1 MMIVAAWLA
10 HCIILSAVLAA
21 GALVWE
27 LSARWSGRSARWVW
41 LCAMAAAVTLPW
53 LLRLVPERTWPEVV
67 PMVVAAAM
75 SPVVL
80 TPAVAEA
87 AMAGAVDAVGG
98 GWSAVE
104 YALAG
109 WLALSLLFVACV
121 LRVLWSVHR
130 ARRRWRPAELDGARV
145 YVTRDMGPAALGL
158 GEGMIVLPAWALE
171 LDAGIRS
178 LLLLH
183 EREHVEAGDP
193 RLVIAGLVLVAAMP
207 WNPIIW
213 FHLLRLRNAIELDC
227 DARVLATG
235 VDPRV
240 YGSLLLE
247 VGSRRSRSPFVMAT
261 MAEPRVFLEERI
273 RRIARWPLERRR
285 GRSAA
290 LAAAAL
296 VLFAT
301 ALSAR
306 DPLRPPLLP
315 GTGGA
320 APAASAPV
328 GEPVDEP
335 VGEPVGELAGAA
347 GSGAGEQAAADAE
360 SHLDQGFMITAE
372 DAEPASRRGP
382 ARPVNQPPE
391 LLNAGE
397 VFRALLDGYPPMLR
411 DAGVGG
417 VAVVWFFVDTDGR
430 VLRTQV
436 ATSSSQ
442 KALDETALSVAS
454 IMRFRPH
461 VRDGQV
467 KQVWV
472 EIPFVFGPGQ
482 RIPAQTSRDDLFA
495 LPALVVTPPE
505 MLAARDRAAAA
516 PVPLPPPPTA
526 EDITRAPTFTPM
538 TVRPQLQNAI
548 DVQRALVQAYPP
560 VLRDAGISGTPVV
573 WFFIDDSGSVVRTML
588 SKSSGYP
595 ALDEAALRVAQQMR
609 FSPALNRDR
618 TVSVW
623 VEIPVVFT
631 AR

>member
-1 MMIVAAWLA
+1 
-10 HCIILSAVLAA
+10 
-21 GALVWE
+21 
-27 LSARWSGRSARWVW
+27 
-41 LCAMAAAVTLPW
+41 
-53 LLRLVPERTWPEVV
+53 
-67 PMVVAAAM
+67 
-75 SPVVL
+75 
-80 TPAVAEA
+80 
-87 AMAGAVDAVGG
+87 
-98 GWSAVE
+98 
-104 YALAG
+104 
-109 WLALSLLFVACV
+109 V

-130 ARRRWRPAELDGARV
+130 ARRRWRRAELDGARV

-158 GEGMIVLPAWALE
+158 GEGMIVLPAWALD

-193 RLVIAGLVLVAAMP
+193 RLVIAGLALVAAMP

-261 MAEPRVFLEERI
+261 IAEPRVFLEERI

-328 GEPVDEP
+328 GEPADAAEP
-335 VGEPVGELAGAA
+335 AA
-347 GSGAGEQAAADAE
+347 AEQAVADAD
-360 SHLDQGFMITAE
+360 SHLHQGFMITAE
-372 DAEPASRRGP
+372 DAEPAPRRSP
-382 ARPVNQPPE
+382 ARPADQPPE

-417 VAVVWFFVDTDGR
+417 VAVVWFLIDTDGR
-430 VLRTQV
+430 VLRTQMG
-436 ATSSSQ
+436 TSSGQ
-442 KALDETALSVAS
+442 KALDEAALSVAS

-461 VRDGQV
+461 VKDGQA

-482 RIPAQTSRDDLFA
+482 RIPAQTPRDDLFA
-495 LPALVVTPPE
+495 LPALIVTPPE
-505 MLAARDRAAAA
+505 MLAHRDRAAATR
-516 PVPLPPPPTA
+516 VPLPPPPTA
-526 EDITRAPTFTPM
+526 DDITRAPTFTPM
-538 TVRPQLQNAI
+538 TVRPELQNATE
-548 DVQRALVQAYPP
+548 VQRALLQAYPP
-560 VLRDAGISGTPVV
+560 MLRDAGIGGTPVV
-573 WFFIDDSGSVVRTML
+573 WFFIDDSGRVTRTMI

-623 VEIPVVFT
+623 IEIPLVFT

>member
-1 MMIVAAWLA
+1 MMIVTAWLA

-27 LSARWSGRSARWVW
+27 LSARWSGRSARWAW

-53 LLRLVPERTWPEVV
+53 LLRLVPERPWPEVM
-67 PMVVAAAM
+67 PTVVAAAM

-80 TPAVAEA
+80 TPALADA
-87 AMAGAVDAVGG
+87 AAVGAVDAVGG
-98 GWSAVE
+98 GWSAVQ

-109 WLALSLLFVACV
+109 WLALSLLFVAYV

-130 ARRRWRPAELDGARV
+130 ARRRWRQAELDGARV

-171 LDAGIRS
+171 LDVGIRS
-178 LLLLH
+178 VLLLH

-193 RLVIAGLVLVAAMP
+193 RLVIAGLLLVAAMP
-207 WNPIIW
+207 WNPILW

-306 DPLRPPLLP
+306 DPLRAPLLT

-328 GEPVDEP
+328 SEPVSQPVSEPVD
-335 VGEPVGELAGAA
+335 AA
-347 GSGAGEQAAADAE
+347 GSAAGEQAAADAE
-360 SHLDQGFMITAE
+360 SRLGQGFMITAE
-372 DAEPASRRGP
+372 DAGAASRRSP
-382 ARPVNQPPE
+382 ARPADQPPE

-397 VFRALLDGYPPMLR
+397 VLRALLDGYPPMLR

-417 VAVVWFFVDTDGR
+417 VAVVWFFVGTDGR
-430 VLRTQV
+430 ALRTQI
-436 ATSSSQ
+436 ATSSGQ

-482 RIPAQTSRDDLFA
+482 RIPTQAPRDDRFA
-495 LPALVVTPPE
+495 LPALIVTPPE
-505 MLAARDRAAAA
+505 MLADRDRAAA

-538 TVRPQLQNAI
+538 TVRPQLQNAA

-588 SKSSGYP
+588 SKSSGHP

>member
-1 MMIVAAWLA
+1 MMIVLAWLA

-41 LCAMAAAVTLPW
+41 LGALAAAVTLPW
-53 LLRLVPERTWPEVV
+53 LLRLVPGRAWPEVV
-67 PMVVAAAM
+67 PTMVSAAM

-80 TPAVAEA
+80 TTALAD
-87 AMAGAVDAVGG
+87 GAAVGAAESLAG

-109 WLALSLLFVACV
+109 WLVLSLLCVVCV

-130 ARRRWRPAELDGARV
+130 ARRRWRQAELDGARV
-145 YVTRDMGPAALGL
+145 YVTRDMGPGALGL

-178 LLLLH
+178 MLLLH
-183 EREHVEAGDP
+183 EREHVAAGDP
-193 RLVIAGLVLVAAMP
+193 RLVLAGLVLAAAMP
-207 WNPIIW
+207 WNPVVW

-235 VDPRV
+235 VDPRE

-247 VGSRRSRSPFVMAT
+247 VGRRRSSSALVMAT
-261 MAEPRVFLEERI
+261 FAEPRVFLEERI

-306 DPLRPPLLP
+306 DPLRPPLLL
-315 GTGGA
+315 GTGGG
-320 APAASAPV
+320 APAGVPA
-328 GEPVDEP
+328 DEA
-335 VGEPVGELAGAA
+335 AGAGLPAA
-347 GSGAGEQAAADAE
+347 GQYDAE
-360 SHLDQGFMITAE
+360 NHGDPDFMITA
-372 DAEPASRRGP
+372 DAVEPTSLRSP
-382 ARPVNQPPE
+382 ARPADQPPE
-391 LLNAGE
+391 LLNAAE
-397 VFRALLDGYPPMLR
+397 VLQALLDGYPPLLR
-411 DAGVGG
+411 DAGIGG
-417 VAVVWFFVDTDGR
+417 VAVIWFFIDADGR
-430 VLRTQV
+430 VLRTRI
-436 ATSSSQ
+436 ASSSGQ
-442 KALDETALSVAS
+442 KALDETALRVAS

-461 VRDGQV
+461 VSGGQV

-472 EIPFVFGPGQ
+472 EIPFAFGPSAGQ
-482 RIPAQTSRDDLFA
+482 RIPPPTPRDDMFA
-495 LPALVVTPPE
+495 LPPLIVTPPG
-505 MLAARDRAAAA
+505 MLAARDRAAVPA
-516 PVPLPPPPTA
+516 PLPPPPPPAA
-526 EDITRAPTFTPM
+526 EDIARTPTFTPM
-538 TVRPQLQNAI
+538 TVRPQLQNPQE
-548 DVQRALVQAYPP
+548 VQRALTQMYPP
-560 VLRDAGISGTPVV
+560 MLRDAGIGGTPVV
-573 WFFIDDSGSVVRTML
+573 WFFIDDSGRVVRTML

-595 ALDEAALRVAQQMR
+595 ALDEAALRVGQQMR
-609 FSPALNRDR
+609 FSPALNRDS

>member
-1 MMIVAAWLA
+1 MMIVTAWLA

-67 PMVVAAAM
+67 PTVVAAAM
-75 SPVVL
+75 SPVIL
-80 TPAVAEA
+80 TPALADA
-87 AMAGAVDAVGG
+87 AALGAVDAVRG

-109 WLALSLLFVACV
+109 WMALSLLFVACV

-130 ARRRWRPAELDGARV
+130 ARRRWRRAELDGARV

-158 GEGMIVLPAWALE
+158 GKGMIVLPAWALE

-178 LLLLH
+178 MLLLH

-193 RLVIAGLVLVAAMP
+193 RLVMAGLLLVAAMP
-207 WNPIIW
+207 WNPVVW

-235 VDPRV
+235 VDPRL

-261 MAEPRVFLEERI
+261 IAEPRVFLEERI

-306 DPLRPPLLP
+306 DPLRPPLQP

-328 GEPVDEP
+328 GEPADAAEP
-335 VGEPVGELAGAA
+335 AA
-347 GSGAGEQAAADAE
+347 GDQAAADAD
-360 SHLDQGFMITAE
+360 SPLHQGFIITAE
-372 DAEPASRRGP
+372 DAAPASRRSP
-382 ARPVNQPPE
+382 ARPADQPPE

-417 VAVVWFFVDTDGR
+417 VAVLWFFVDTDGR
-430 VLRTQV
+430 VRRTQI
-436 ATSSSQ
+436 ATSSGQ

-461 VRDGQV
+461 VSDGQV

-482 RIPAQTSRDDLFA
+482 RIPAQTPRDDLFA
-495 LPALVVTPPE
+495 LPALIVTPPE
-505 MLAARDRAAAA
+505 MLADRDRAAA
-516 PVPLPPPPTA
+516 PVPLPPPPPTA

-548 DVQRALVQAYPP
+548 EVQRALVQAYPP
-560 VLRDAGISGTPVV
+560 VLRDAGIGGTPVV

-595 ALDEAALRVAQQMR
+595 ALDEAAIRVAQQMR

-618 TVSVW
+618 MVSVW
-623 VEIPVVFT
+623 VEIPLVFT